1 MEEKEK
7 NERMRKEERE
17 FQLRVFSM
25 MCSQSPHKNY
35 QFPSPW
41 NHFWNNGREKELRM
55 GTNYT
60 H

>member
-41 NHFWNNGREKELRM
+41 NHFWNNGRERIRD
-55 GTNYT
+55 GN
-60 H
+60 